1 MPALGAPVL
10 TVAPGHSGQLN
21 LGVQRVPGEE
31 VVMGVLGRPPSH
43 GTGNTGAARHS
54 DESVTPALVPPAR
67 TPPDAWRWTA
77 VAGYMLAIF
86 WSSSR
91 SALPTLPGH
100 PSDTRLHFVGYAVL
114 SLLVIW
120 ASTRGR
126 WRRTTGRVV
135 LLATVICAA
144 YGYSDEVH
152 QRFVPGRQYDL
163 RDLGA
168 DVLGGMTAGVA
179 VWAWGIIS
187 RGSGQHDA
195 V

>member
-1 MPALGAPVL
+1 
-10 TVAPGHSGQLN
+10 
-21 LGVQRVPGEE
+21 
-31 VVMGVLGRPPSH
+31 
-43 GTGNTGAARHS
+43 
-54 DESVTPALVPPAR
+54 
-67 TPPDAWRWTA
+67 
-77 VAGYMLAIF
+77 MLAIF

-91 SALPTLPGH
+91 SALPNLPGH
-100 PSDTRLHFVGYAVL
+100 PSDKLLHLAAYAVM

-135 LLATVICAA
+135 LLATLICAA

-163 RDLGA
+163 WDLGA

-187 RGSGQHDA
+187 RGSDRRDA

>member
-1 MPALGAPVL
+1 MPA
-10 TVAPGHSGQLN
+10 SD
-21 LGVQRVPGEE
+21 
-31 VVMGVLGRPPSH
+31 
-43 GTGNTGAARHS
+43 TGAARPA
-54 DESVTPALVPPAR
+54 DESVTPANVPPPR
-67 TPPDAWRWTA
+67 TPADAWRWTV
-77 VAGYMLAIF
+77 VAGYMLAVF
-86 WSSSR
+86 LVSSR
-91 SALPTLPGH
+91 SSLPTLPGR
-100 PSDTRLHFVGYAVL
+100 PSDKLLHFAAYAVL

-135 LLATVICAA
+135 LLATLTCAA

-168 DVLGGMTAGVA
+168 DVLGGMTAGVT
-179 VWAWGIIS
+179 VWGWGILS
-187 RGSGQHDA
+187 RGSDRHDA

>member
-1 MPALGAPVL
+1 MAA
-10 TVAPGHSGQLN
+10 SY
-21 LGVQRVPGEE
+21 
-31 VVMGVLGRPPSH
+31 
-43 GTGNTGAARHS
+43 TGAARPA
-54 DESVTPALVPPAR
+54 DESVTPAHVPPPR
-67 TPPDAWRWTA
+67 TPADAWRWTV
-77 VAGYMLAIF
+77 VAGYALAIF

-91 SALPTLPGH
+91 SALPNLPGH
-100 PSDTRLHFVGYAVL
+100 LSDKLLHFVGYAVL

-135 LLATVICAA
+135 LLATLICAA
-144 YGYSDEVH
+144 YGYADEVH

-163 RDLGA
+163 RDLVA
-168 DVLGGMTAGVA
+168 DVFGGMTAGVA

-187 RGSGQHDA
+187 RGSDRHDA